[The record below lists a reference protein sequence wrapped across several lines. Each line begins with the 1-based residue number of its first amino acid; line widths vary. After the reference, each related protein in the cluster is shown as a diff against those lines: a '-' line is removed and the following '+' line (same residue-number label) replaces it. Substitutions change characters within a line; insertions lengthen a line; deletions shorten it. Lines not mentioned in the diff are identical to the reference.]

1 MAGISKKDQ
10 LYKKRI
16 KPTQRQMGAI
26 SKNVREMVYE
36 RSNGICERCSSQRA
50 VHMAHLIGR
59 KQINHV
65 TNENDLCHLCV
76 PCHKWLDETAEG
88 IKYKRSIYEN
98 L

>member
-26 SKNVREMVYE
+26 SNIVREVVYE

-65 TNENDLCHLCV
+65 TNENDLWHLCV
-76 PCHKWLDETAEG
+76 PCHKWLDETPEG
-88 IKYKRSIYEN
+88 IKYKRSLYEG